1 MENLPLRQDSALC
14 ILVQPPKTG
23 TLTQIAVTMRCA
35 ADKANSVSAAAL
47 LPQNAPAFL
56 KNLLSNDFST
66 VSDLIT
72 GPGQRRQGAVTSIQH
87 GALANSVV
95 YGAGTIVTQT
105 GFRIAENG
113 AGTSYAAEEI
123 ATKTLAETAAGKLA
137 GAILGT
143 VSEGKLIYDGAT
155 YAGSV
160 AACLI
165 GW

>member
-1 MENLPLRQDSALC
+1 
-14 ILVQPPKTG
+14 
-23 TLTQIAVTMRCA
+23 MRCA
-35 ADKANSVSAAAL
+35 ADKANRVSAAAL
-47 LPQNAPAFL
+47 LPQNAPPFL

-72 GPGQRRQGAVTSIQH
+72 GPGQRRQAAVTSVQH
-87 GALANSVV
+87 GGLANSVV

-113 AGTSYAAEEI
+113 AGTAYAAEEI
-123 ATKTLAETAAGKLA
+123 ATKTLAETATGKLA